1 MNRRTVRI
9 LVAAVVV
16 IVAIAAV
23 MLGRGS
29 HGKTVA
35 SATADSGGAD
45 GAPAV
50 QTARANFGPF
60 VVRVG
65 AEGRIG
71 APAGGQAKLA
81 FAGSGVISRI
91 DVSVGQTVAAGQT
104 LAELDTRGLAIDAAS
119 AHADAVAAEAAYGGG
134 AVPRT
139 ALASARARLA
149 AAEAKLHASET
160 NTGTANSDAS
170 AAAAALRQAEDK
182 VAADQRALDRTQ
194 QTYAAGVSALKDVEA
209 ARAQLRSDEADVT
222 ANRSRASSASSAIG
236 GAKTQALA
244 DYKQA
249 VTDVKNA
256 EAQVAIAG
264 AQADSA
270 QQKYAQAQRTLANAT
285 LRAPQSG
292 VVGQI
297 LKHVGETVDPTQP
310 VIAIGPPSD
319 RVVTLTVSGSD
330 GQLVRVGDP
339 VRVVDPTHNTSASGS
354 VVAVVPSVD
363 ASTQTTTVVASAVPD
378 GGAPGDA
385 VTATLEVATK
395 RGVIV
400 PATSVVTDPQSG
412 KTLVFVQSKDKN
424 GDTKYA
430 PREVTVAASDE
441 HHALVKTGLRNGE
454 TVATQGAFDL
464 LAPSGGG

>member
-1 MNRRTVRI
+1 MNRRAVRI

-16 IVAIAAV
+16 IVAITAV
-23 MLGRGS
+23 LLGRGS
-29 HGKTVA
+29 HGKTDA
-35 SATADSGGAD
+35 AATGADS
-45 GAPAV
+45 APAV

-60 VVRVG
+60 VVRVQ

-81 FAGSGVISRI
+81 FVGSGVISRI

-104 LAELDTRGLAIDAAS
+104 LAELDTSGLAIDAAS
-119 AHADAVAAEAAYGGG
+119 ARADAAAASAAYAGGT
-134 AVPRT
+134 VPRT
-139 ALASARARLA
+139 ALSSAQARLA
-149 AAEAKLHASET
+149 AAQAKLRAAQNHA
-160 NTGTANSDAS
+160 GTANSDAS
-170 AAAAALRQAEDK
+170 AATAALRQAEGK
-182 VAADQRALDRTQ
+182 VVADQRAVDRTQ

-209 ARAQLRSDEADVT
+209 ARAQLRSDEADVAAT
-222 ANRSRASSASSAIG
+222 RSRASSAAAAIG
-236 GAKTQALA
+236 GANTQAQA

-256 EAQVAIAG
+256 EAQVSITG

-270 QQKYAQAQRTLANAT
+270 QQKYAQAERALANAA
-285 LRAPQSG
+285 LRAPQAG

-310 VIAIGPPSD
+310 VISIGPPSD

-330 GQLVRVGDP
+330 GQRVRVGDP
-339 VRVVDPTHNTSASGS
+339 VKVVDPTHNTSASGT

-363 ASTQTTTVVASAVPD
+363 ASTQTTTVVASAVPQ

-385 VTATLEVATK
+385 VTATVDVATQ

-400 PATSVVTDPQSG
+400 PATAVVTDPQSG
-412 KTLVFVQSKDKN
+412 KTLVFVRGKDKN
-424 GDTKYA
+424 GDSKFA
-430 PREVTVAASDE
+430 PREVTVSASDE
-441 HHALVKTGLRNGE
+441 KRALVQTGLHNGE

-464 LAPSGGG
+464 LAPGGGG